1 MARFTGS
8 SGGGSGAPGPQ
19 GPAGDSA
26 YDIAVEN
33 GFVGTEQEWLDSFG
47 GTANIA
53 DFVFN
58 YDEEDTNSTITIHNH
73 DMVIQTTRDSDED
86 SDISLNSADD
96 IWINATD
103 DIEVTAAN
111 SIYLNAVNGVYLGTA
126 DEEEYNPNNQ
136 VATIGDIQQG
146 TTGDITFSGVQ
157 IIGAGTAAGDGSGN
171 GTMELVPDGDL
182 TSNQYLIIDPT
193 GPNHIHIRAG
203 GNIDESTADL
213 ILGGERNKVAVS
225 DSYKSVAITTAAT
238 ITNTYVNAH
247 EADNED
253 LIVPETSDI
262 LIGDSIVIA
271 GINHPVTYFSPDP
284 NNTGFSIVRATG
296 LTFVAGESYTFVR
309 EEPYENSWQFGSDG
323 VLSGPAMGGVK
334 VPGIMN
340 AGIGSDLLIASNDAN
355 IQMIATNH
363 VRLDAS
369 NGNVYLNPSGGI
381 YLGTSEVAEN
391 EIATIGD
398 IQSVGTGDI
407 TFVNSTIS
415 NNTGDDIVIQNTDSN
430 EVVKARITLDQ
441 GNGQVLIEA
450 INANSNTF
458 TTTDWATAT
467 WSGNVIQI
475 TGTENGVIPFFS
487 NVSGNV
493 THIQVNGGALVQYDG
508 ASYGATDLTMYTMQ
522 NAPVGSDPVTITS
535 LTLISGVSSKI
546 NIDYD
551 GGDFQINA
559 NGMAID
565 MSSTD
570 DVTINAGGDD
580 LRLRAFDDITFT
592 SGYNSEGDQYEWRMN
607 NTGRFELPASGYIEN
622 LNGAS
627 SDGNNNDVLHLV
639 PDFNLVDDGS
649 DQYLII
655 EPTFGSPNHLH
666 LRAGGTIDESDTDI
680 IIGGEKNSLIVS
692 DTERFVAITSRSPL
706 ITNTYINTNTETSNQ
721 MAIVIPADV
730 SPNYTVNV
738 GGTDYIVDSVNS
750 IDEGVIGVTAGGAVF
765 EPNTNYTFTYD
776 GNYTNNW
783 QFSSDG
789 VLYGPA
795 MGALK
800 VSNILNNNIDNLSVT
815 AANADLSL
823 NGQNVYINADNDVN
837 LTANGAMTLEAAGGD
852 MNFYM
857 DGGMYIGP
865 ADSGNQIIKRSD
877 LNSLPNDYFQSVRWT
892 PDFTATGLTFT
903 GTDTTHPTY
912 NSHYVKQGQL
922 VSFWIAIDLATVTNF
937 GTGQLKVDL
946 PFAPLAGTMNHFS
959 GWVFVDE
966 TANPDLAGHIIV
978 NADHLPNTS
987 VLDLHYIKQSG
998 GANSPVME
1006 AMLMQNTPVVLTT
1019 NTNIYVNGTYI
1030 SA

>member
-323 VLSGPAMGGVK
+323 VLYGPAMGVVK
-334 VPGIMN
+334 VPAIANTGPDNDLYIYAYGAN
-340 AGIGSDLLIASNDAN
+340 ADLRLVADQDIRLATEYGNVVLNADGGEFIGS
-355 IQMIATNH
+355 
-363 VRLDAS
+363 
-369 NGNVYLNPSGGI
+369 SG
-381 YLGTSEVAEN
+381 SPEN
-391 EIATIGD
+391 QIATIGD
-398 IQSVGTGDI
+398 ID
-407 TFVNSTIS
+407 N
-415 NNTGDDIVIQNTDSN
+415 
-430 EVVKARITLDQ
+430 
-441 GNGQVLIEA
+441 
-450 INANSNTF
+450 
-458 TTTDWATAT
+458 
-467 WSGNVIQI
+467 
-475 TGTENGVIPFFS
+475 
-487 NVSGNV
+487 
-493 THIQVNGGALVQYDG
+493 
-508 ASYGATDLTMYTMQ
+508 
-522 NAPVGSDPVTITS
+522 
-535 LTLISGVSSKI
+535 
-546 NIDYD
+546 
-551 GGDFQINA
+551 
-559 NGMAID
+559 
-565 MSSTD
+565 
-570 DVTINAGGDD
+570 
-580 LRLRAFDDITFT
+580 
-592 SGYNSEGDQYEWRMN
+592 
-607 NTGRFELPASGYIEN
+607 
-622 LNGAS
+622 
-627 SDGNNNDVLHLV
+627 
-639 PDFNLVDDGS
+639 
-649 DQYLII
+649 
-655 EPTFGSPNHLH
+655 
-666 LRAGGTIDESDTDI
+666 
-680 IIGGEKNSLIVS
+680 IVS
-692 DTERFVAITSRSPL
+692 NGTVRYSP
-706 ITNTYINTNTETSNQ
+706 T
-721 MAIVIPADV
+721 
-730 SPNYTVNV
+730 
-738 GGTDYIVDSVNS
+738 
-750 IDEGVIGVTAGGAVF
+750 
-765 EPNTNYTFTYD
+765 
-776 GNYTNNW
+776 
-783 QFSSDG
+783 
-789 VLYGPA
+789 
-795 MGALK
+795 
-800 VSNILNNNIDNLSVT
+800 
-815 AANADLSL
+815 
-823 NGQNVYINADNDVN
+823 
-837 LTANGAMTLEAAGGD
+837 
-852 MNFYM
+852 
-857 DGGMYIGP
+857 
-865 ADSGNQIIKRSD
+865 
-877 LNSLPNDYFQSVRWT
+877 
-892 PDFTATGLTFT
+892 FTATGLEFT
-903 GTDTTHPTY
+903 GSGETYPTY
-912 NSHYVKQGQL
+912 NSYYIKAGQM
-922 VSFWIAIDLATVTNF
+922 VSFVIEVDLSTVTNF
-937 GTGQLKVDL
+937 GTGQYKLELPVD
-946 PFAPLAGTMNHFS
+946 PAFGYNHFT
-959 GWVFVDE
+959 GWANVD
-966 TANPDLAGHIIV
+966 TAVNPDVTDGHVVLNVDHAGI
-978 NADHLPNTS
+978 TS
-987 VLDLHYIKQSG
+987 TLDLHYLKQAG
-998 GANSPVME
+998 GAHTPIIE
-1006 AMLMQNTPVVLTT
+1006 GLFLQGTPVTLTT
-1019 NTNIYVNGTYI
+1019 SSKIYINGTYI
-1030 SA
+1030 MQGLP